1 MSKLWLQTV
10 ALTTVFSVGVPG
22 VVLLGQYL
30 APAVPIEVGNIPF
43 PTVGPAA
50 VAVSLIAIVGA
61 DGRVSDTQL
70 VDAVGSTLSG
80 RRQAATLV
88 GYEENSISAAKHWK
102 FSPAIDASTMKPTQS
117 VASITFVYDRILGYG
132 QGPNLGPEVLPTLN
146 TAVTKTAQ
154 YVPPLPRSVYRGQYP
169 WNSVGIGAVVLLL
182 DIEADG
188 SVVGVKLLRSIPSLD
203 EPSMKAAKKWTFLPA
218 RYMGKSIRS
227 TTTAA
232 LIYLSLLVGNRG
244 KPTGTLEAEFT
255 PNASDGNPQGSFLQQ
270 SQAAAFF
277 NFYKCCLALSRAAK

>member
-22 VVLLGQYL
+22 VVLLGQYF

-61 DGRVSDTQL
+61 DGRVSDTEL

-117 VASITFVYDRILGYG
+117 VASITFDYDRIISYG
-132 QGPNLGPEVLPTLN
+132 QGPDLGPEVLPTLN
-146 TAVTKTAQ
+146 TAVPKTLST

-169 WNSVGIGAVVLLL
+169 SNSVGIVAVVLLL
-182 DIEADG
+182 DIEVDG
-188 SVVGVKLLRSIPSLD
+188 SVVGVKLLKSIPSLD

-232 LIYLSLLVGNRG
+232 LIYLPLLVGHR
-244 KPTGTLEAEFT
+244 
-255 PNASDGNPQGSFLQQ
+255 
-270 SQAAAFF
+270 
-277 NFYKCCLALSRAAK
+277 

>member
-10 ALTTVFSVGVPG
+10 ALTAVFWVGVSG
-22 VVLLGQYL
+22 VVLPGQYL
-30 APAVPIEVGNIPF
+30 TPAVPIEVGNVPF
-43 PTVGPAA
+43 PTVGPAV

-61 DGRVSDTQL
+61 DGRAFDTEL
-70 VDAVGSTLSG
+70 VDSARSTLSG

-154 YVPPLPRSVYRGQYP
+154 YVPPLPRSVYRGHP

-232 LIYLSLLVGNRG
+232 LIYLPLLVGHHG
-244 KPTGTLEAEFT
+244 KPTGTLEAKFT

-277 NFYKCCLALSRAAK
+277 NF

>member
-1 MSKLWLQTV
+1 MSILWLQSV
-10 ALTTVFSVGVPG
+10 ALTTVFWVGVPA
-22 VVLLGQYL
+22 VVLLGQYF
-30 APAVPIEVGNIPF
+30 AAAVPIEVGNIPF

-80 RRQAATLV
+80 RRQATTLV
-88 GYEENSISAAKHWK
+88 GYKENSISAAKHWK

-146 TAVTKTAQ
+146 TAVTKIAH
-154 YVPPLPRSVYRGQYP
+154 YVPPLPRSVYRGQYQ

-188 SVVGVKLLRSIPSLD
+188 TVVGVKLLRSIPSLD

-232 LIYLSLLVGNRG
+232 LIYLPLLVGHHG
-244 KPTGTLEAEFT
+244 KPTGTLEAKFT

-277 NFYKCCLALSRAAK
+277 NF

>member
-10 ALTTVFSVGVPG
+10 ALTTVFWVGVPA
-22 VVLLGQYL
+22 VVLLGQYF

-61 DGRVSDTQL
+61 DGRVSDTEL

-132 QGPNLGPEVLPTLN
+132 QGPNLGSEVLPTLN

-154 YVPPLPRSVYRGQYP
+154 YVPPLPRSVYRGQYQ

-232 LIYLSLLVGNRG
+232 LIYLPLLVGHHG
-244 KPTGTLEAEFT
+244 KPTGTLEAKFT

-277 NFYKCCLALSRAAK
+277 NF